1 MIIEMCDDMIRI
13 SQSFGTRKFYNSVGD
28 STDNG
33 AEQLAE
39 ISTDT
44 NNITRFNLKT
54 KYCGSPTLISSSEI
68 PFDSK

>member
-44 NNITRFNLKT
+44 NNITRFNLKN
-54 KYCGSPTLISSSEI
+54 
-68 PFDSK
+68 

>member
-1 MIIEMCDDMIRI
+1 MI
-13 SQSFGTRKFYNSVGD
+13 SQVLKIFYYSSYVGD

-33 AEQLAE
+33 AEQLAV